1 MKKRNIYERQS
12 KTILPCKCGAMP
24 VLCYHDYN
32 RCFEGSYGASVNEII
47 RLYAYICPE
56 CKEWSYNSE
65 FPFVAA
71 RFWNQQMKGKRKKFY
86 NKADNY
92 TGILW
97 KTVKEDKI
105 ITGKPI
111 KNHNCWGK
119 F

>member
-24 VLCYHDYN
+24 VLCYHDYLSCYN
-32 RCFEGSYGASVNEII
+32 GSYGASVYEHI
-47 RLYAYICPE
+47 RFYAYICPN
-56 CKEWSYNSE
+56 CKEWSYKSE

-71 RFWNQQMKGKRKKFY
+71 RFWNQQIKGKWKNLY

-92 TGILW
+92 TGVLW
-97 KTVKEDKI
+97 KSVNTNEI

-111 KNHNCWGK
+111 TNYNG